1 MSDPIHGIPRRN
13 HAFLYL
19 FMLAIAVGFASVTV
33 LQGANSGEGLSLR
46 SIYALGSV
54 AAAVGLIAAMWN
66 QRRLLGATGVA
77 VAGIGLA
84 ALCLMTITPRP
95 DLEPILHTAGIWV
108 AGPIPLQEGWADMAM
123 ALALTVCGAVLP
135 LARAPNLFTQVISLT
150 IIRAVL
156 WGSAFW
162 QLTYLILA
170 GDFNGL
176 LAQPACL
183 LFQTVLIAAIGGSLA
198 LLLRGD
204 LRWLATLTGSD
215 NSIAISRYILPLAL
229 APIFGAY
236 TIEMGVKSRAY
247 QADVALLFNVELLSV
262 FLVLLGS
269 VAIRTFWLRLE
280 KDRELSRA
288 LQQSPVII
296 HSSDGR
302 IEYWSRECENL
313 FGFTAD
319 EALGCYTQTLLK
331 TEYIHPLDEI
341 IDELRTE
348 GRWTGVV
355 SQVTREGLKIRT
367 ASTVVIYC
375 PNASDEVKVVATM
388 SAIGAHD

>member
-1 MSDPIHGIPRRN
+1 MSDPTHGIPRRS

-19 FMLAIAVGFASVTV
+19 MMLSIAVGYASMTL
-33 LQGANSGEGLSLR
+33 LQGARSGSGLTLQ
-46 SIYALGSV
+46 SIFALGSV

-66 QRRLLGATGVA
+66 QRRLLSATGIA
-77 VAGIGLA
+77 VASVGLA
-84 ALCLMTITPRP
+84 ALCLMTIVPRP
-95 DLEPILHTAGIWV
+95 DLEPSLFSTGLWS
-108 AGPIPLQEGWADMAM
+108 AGPIPLQKGWADIAM

-135 LARAPNLFTQVISLT
+135 LARAPSLFTQVVSLT
-150 IIRAVL
+150 IVRAVL

-176 LAQPACL
+176 LAQPACIS
-183 LFQTVLIAAIGGSLA
+183 FQLGLVAAIGASLV

-215 NSIAISRYILPLAL
+215 NSLAISRYVLPLAL
-229 APIFGAY
+229 APVIGAY
-236 TIEMGVKSRAY
+236 TIELGVKSHAY

-269 VAIRTFWLRLE
+269 VAIRTFWRRLE

-331 TEYIHPLDEI
+331 TEYVHPLDEI
-341 IDELRTE
+341 IDELRSE

-355 SQVTREGLKIRT
+355 SQVTRDGLKIRT
-367 ASTVVIYC
+367 ASTIVIYC
-375 PNASDEVKVVATM
+375 PDASDEVKVVATM